1 MGVGGNDSWSD
12 VGAPLDKYQI
22 PAKSYSYSFYLLPC
36 QTNVEKAINLSR
48 SIKFN
53 SSN

>member
-12 VGAPLDKYQI
+12 VGAPIDKYQI
-22 PAKSYSYSFYLLPC
+22 PAKDYIYSFYLLPC
-36 QTNVEKAINLSR
+36 ESDTNKAITLSR

-53 SSN
+53 TAN